1 MQAFSYEAVPPSMP
15 PPPDMVNGSQIRA
28 ARAWLKLSRE
38 DLSRDS
44 HVAVRTITTIESG
57 QSVTPR
63 TLADLERALRA
74 RGIDFIFE
82 NGRPA
87 GIRGPSE

>member
-1 MQAFSYEAVPPSMP
+1 MKAALQDNSAP
-15 PPPDMVNGSQIRA
+15 PPPDTVNGSQIRA
-28 ARAWLKLSRE
+28 ARAWLNLSRE
-38 DLSRDS
+38 DLSKDS
-44 HVAVRTITTIESG
+44 RVAVRTIATIESG

-63 TLADLERALRA
+63 TLADIERALRA

>member
-1 MQAFSYEAVPPSMP
+1 
-15 PPPDMVNGSQIRA
+15 MVNGSQIRA

-57 QSVTPR
+57 QSVSPR

-82 NGRPA
+82 NGQPT
-87 GIRGPSE
+87 GIRGPAE

>member
-1 MQAFSYEAVPPSMP
+1 MPLPPN
-15 PPPDMVNGSQIRA
+15 MVNGSQIRA
-28 ARAWLKLSRE
+28 ARAWLNLSRE

-44 HVAVRTITTIESG
+44 HVAVRTIATIESG

-63 TLADLERALRA
+63 TLADIERALRA

-82 NGRPA
+82 SGRA
-87 GIRGPSE
+87 IGIRGPSERSGG

>member
-1 MQAFSYEAVPPSMP
+1 
-15 PPPDMVNGSQIRA
+15 MVNGSQIRA

-38 DLSRDS
+38 DLSRAS
-44 HVAVRTITTIESG
+44 NVAVRTITTIESG
-57 QSVTPR
+57 QSVSSR
-63 TLADLERALRA
+63 TLADLESALRA

-82 NGRPA
+82 NGRGA

>member
-1 MQAFSYEAVPPSMP
+1 MP